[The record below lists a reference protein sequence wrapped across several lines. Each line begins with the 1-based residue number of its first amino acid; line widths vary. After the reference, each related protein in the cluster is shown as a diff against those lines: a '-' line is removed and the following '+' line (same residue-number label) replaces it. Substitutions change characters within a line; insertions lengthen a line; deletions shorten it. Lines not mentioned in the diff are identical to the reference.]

1 MVVQSDPDPL
11 DTFERWASDHPRCPE
26 LVGLSRS
33 DAIEAARGR
42 GLAESM
48 RILDLGPGH
57 GIQHWNMDLRPN
69 RLNIVV
75 QEGTVVA
82 AALF

>member
-1 MVVQSDPDPL
+1 VVQSDPDPL
-11 DTFERWASDHPRCPE
+11 DTFDRWANGHPSCPE
-26 LVGLSRS
+26 FVGLSRS
-33 DAIEAARGR
+33 DAIEAARAR

-57 GIQHWNMDLRPN
+57 GIQRWHMDLRPT